1 MPWAANQTIQD
12 SDHGA
17 ITSLHTDGQQI
28 FGSGYAFGANAS
40 FEGTF
45 GLNPDTGAI
54 NFLNDCHGDTYDT
67 LPLGQVLYSVGH
79 ATTARTSAP
88 SCRPTRGR

>member
-1 MPWAANQTIQD
+1 MRLVPWAANQTIQD

-17 ITSLHTDGQQI
+17 ITSLHTDGTQI
-28 FGSGYAFGANAS
+28 FGSGYAFGAGAS

-45 GLNPDTGAI
+45 GLDPDTGAI

-67 LPLGQVLYSVGH
+67 LPARPGALLGQ
-79 ATTARTSAP
+79 P
-88 SCRPTRGR
+88 RPQLLQ